1 MNKNVNRDYL
11 VKVNVKTAEI
21 ETPKDDMIFY
31 VTDIWTSNIFFQ
43 LDFGKGNSLTD
54 LHKEN
59 ASDYDLTLRVVKP
72 NKEHKE
78 IKASLLSQDSNFFV
92 ADLKP
97 DFTDYIGICE
107 CELFIETTIN
117 GRKETNTTD
126 PFEYIVEGSVFS
138 ALDEVIEGR
147 PDYPPLADKL
157 ATKEYVDA
165 AVAAG
170 GGGGNID
177 LSGYVTT
184 EAMNTALAGKSD
196 TTHTHSEL
204 HTHSNKDVL
213 DGITAEKIASW
224 DSNTGSGSGD
234 VSSIDLTNLVV
245 TNSISMGREEG
256 TTIGNRSTAV
266 GYNVIASGYYSH
278 AEGFKTT
285 SSGESSHAEGCHT
298 TASYDYSHAEGYYTT
313 ASSAYSH
320 SEGNYTTASAR
331 SSHAE
336 GERNT
341 ASGFYSHAEGYY
353 TTASGRSSHA
363 EGSYTIANGKES
375 YPQHVQGI
383 YNTQDTENKYAHIVG
398 NGTSDTARSN
408 AHTLDWNGNGWY
420 KGNLYVGGTSQD
432 TGKKLA
438 TEEYVDNAV
447 ANVSSSGSIDLS
459 SYVTTEAM
467 NAALTSKSDIGHSH
481 DELHTHTNKDVL
493 DSITAE
499 KVASW
504 DSCTGDIVD
513 LVVTNSISLGRKSDT
528 VIGTYSTAEGYETT
542 ASGHRSHA
550 EGYIT
555 VASGDCSHAEG
566 FGTIASSSY
575 QHVQGKYN
583 IEDTAKKYAHIVGNG
598 SEKEID
604 GTWQIVGANIHTL
617 DWQGNGWYAGDI
629 YVGGTSQDT
638 GKKIATEEYVNNA
651 ISAGGGSSSS
661 VDLSGYV
668 TTEAMN
674 TALSGKSNT
683 NHTHSNY
690 ATSNNPNF
698 TGTISGNN
706 QFAVGK
712 YVSATGNYSYAQG
725 LGYEYY
731 DDITEV
737 YEEIYVL
744 ASGAASHAEGYGTQA
759 KSSCQHVQGKLNIPD
774 TANRYAHIVGNGTDE
789 ISKSNAHT
797 LDWDGNGWYAGNLY
811 VGGTNQDN
819 ANKVLSTADIKFTSD
834 GKLSVTINGVTKK
847 FNPA

>member
-54 LHKEN
+54 LHNEN

-138 ALDEVIEGR
+138 ALDEVIEGN
-147 PDYPPLADKL
+147 PDYPLVDTL

-165 AVAAG
+165 AVATKA
-170 GGGGNID
+170 
-177 LSGYVTT
+177 
-184 EAMNTALAGKSD
+184 NTD
-196 TTHTHSEL
+196 HTHT
-204 HTHSNKDVL
+204 D
-213 DGITAEKIASW
+213 
-224 DSNTGSGSGD
+224 
-234 VSSIDLTNLVV
+234 LVV

-256 TTIGNRSTAV
+256 TTVGNRSTAV
-266 GYNVIASGYYSH
+266 GYRVIASH
-278 AEGFKTT
+278 
-285 SSGESSHAEGCHT
+285 
-298 TASYDYSHAEGYYTT
+298 YSHAEGYQTK
-313 ASSAYSH
+313 ASGS
-320 SEGNYTTASAR
+320 

-336 GERNT
+336 GTGTKATGSN
-341 ASGFYSHAEGYY
+341 SHAEGAS
-353 TTASGRSSHA
+353 TTASGNSSHA
-363 EGSYTIANGKES
+363 EGQLTTASGEGSHAEGASTTASGFNSHAEGRDTIAAS
-375 YPQHVQGI
+375 DYQHVQGK
-383 YNTQDTENKYAHIVG
+383 YNIKDTENKYAHIVG
-398 NGTSDTARSN
+398 NGKNIGSSDYLSN
-408 AHTLDWNGNGWY
+408 AYTLDWSGNGWY
-420 KGNLYVGGTSQD
+420 AGNIYVGGTSQD
-432 TGKKLA
+432 TGKKIA

-447 ANVSSSGSIDLS
+447 SGSVDLS
-459 SYVTTEAM
+459 GYVTTESM
-467 NAALTSKSDIGHSH
+467 NTALAGKSDIGHSH

-504 DSCTGDIVD
+504 DSNTG
-513 LVVTNSISLGRKSDT
+513 
-528 VIGTYSTAEGYETT
+528 
-542 ASGHRSHA
+542 
-550 EGYIT
+550 
-555 VASGDCSHAEG
+555 
-566 FGTIASSSY
+566 
-575 QHVQGKYN
+575 
-583 IEDTAKKYAHIVGNG
+583 
-598 SEKEID
+598 
-604 GTWQIVGANIHTL
+604 
-617 DWQGNGWYAGDI
+617 
-629 YVGGTSQDT
+629 
-638 GKKIATEEYVNNA
+638 
-651 ISAGGGSSSS
+651 SS

-690 ATSNNPNF
+690 ATISNPYF
-698 TGTISGNN
+698 TGTISSYNN
-706 QFAVGK
+706 CKVAIGEAVSATGDYSHAEGS
-712 YVSATGNYSYAQG
+712 YVSATGNHSHAEG
-725 LGYEYY
+725 CGYNYY
-731 DDITEV
+731 DIE
-737 YEEIYVL
+737 YEEWLKINTEAIGL
-744 ASGAASHAEGYGTQA
+744 ASHAEGCGTVA
-759 KSSCQHVQGKLNIPD
+759 KGDIQHVQGKLNIPD
-774 TANRYAHIVGNGTDE
+774 TSNRYAHIVGNGVDNG
-789 ISKSNAHT
+789 SYDRPSYSNAHT
-797 LDWDGNGWYAGNLY
+797 LDWNGNGWYAGNLY
-811 VGGTNQDN
+811 VGGTSQDN

>member
-54 LHKEN
+54 LHNEN
-59 ASDYDLTLRVVKP
+59 ASDYSLTLRVVKP

-170 GGGGNID
+170 VGSGID

-184 EAMNTALAGKSD
+184 EAMNASLATKANTD
-196 TTHTHSEL
+196 HTHT
-204 HTHSNKDVL
+204 D
-213 DGITAEKIASW
+213 
-224 DSNTGSGSGD
+224 
-234 VSSIDLTNLVV
+234 LVV
-245 TNSISMGREEG
+245 TNSISIDRVSDS
-256 TTIGNRSTAV
+256 TIGKFSTAT
-266 GYNVIASGYYSH
+266 GYQVTASGYYSH
-278 AEGFKTT
+278 AEGLRTI
-285 SSGESSHAEGCHT
+285 
-298 TASYDYSHAEGYYTT
+298 
-313 ASSAYSH
+313 ASSSC
-320 SEGNYTTASAR
+320 
-331 SSHAE
+331 
-336 GERNT
+336 
-341 ASGFYSHAEGYY
+341 
-353 TTASGRSSHA
+353 
-363 EGSYTIANGKES
+363 
-375 YPQHVQGI
+375 QHVQGRWNI
-383 YNTQDTENKYAHIVG
+383 EDKSYKYAHIVG
-398 NGTSDTARSN
+398 NGTQVETDGGIQTVRSN
-408 AHTLDWNGNGWY
+408 AHTLDWNGNAWFA
-420 KGNLYVGGTSQD
+420 GNVTIGSD
-432 TGKKLA
+432 NKVLA
-438 TEEYVDNAV
+438 TEEYVNNAI
-447 ANVSSSGSIDLS
+447 STGGGSSGSVDLS
-459 SYVTTEAM
+459 GYVTTESM
-467 NAALTSKSDIGHSH
+467 NTALAGKSDIGHSH

-504 DSCTGDIVD
+504 DSNTG
-513 LVVTNSISLGRKSDT
+513 
-528 VIGTYSTAEGYETT
+528 
-542 ASGHRSHA
+542 
-550 EGYIT
+550 
-555 VASGDCSHAEG
+555 
-566 FGTIASSSY
+566 
-575 QHVQGKYN
+575 
-583 IEDTAKKYAHIVGNG
+583 
-598 SEKEID
+598 
-604 GTWQIVGANIHTL
+604 
-617 DWQGNGWYAGDI
+617 
-629 YVGGTSQDT
+629 
-638 GKKIATEEYVNNA
+638 
-651 ISAGGGSSSS
+651 SS

-698 TGTISGNN
+698 TGTISGNGN
-706 QFAVGK
+706 FAVGK

-774 TANRYAHIVGNGTDE
+774 TSNRYAHIVGNGTDE
-789 ISKSNAHT
+789 INTSNAHT

-811 VGGTNQDN
+811 VGGTSQDN
-819 ANKVLSTADIKFTSD
+819 ANKVLSTADIKFTTD